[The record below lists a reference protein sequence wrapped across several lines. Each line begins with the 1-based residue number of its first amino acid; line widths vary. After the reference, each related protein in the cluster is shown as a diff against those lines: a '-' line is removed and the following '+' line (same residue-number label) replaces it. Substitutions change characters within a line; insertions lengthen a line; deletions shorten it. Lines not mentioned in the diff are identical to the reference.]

1 MPVVTTSSDEYDDI
15 ALPTQINITQGG
27 TLKAGDTRPALI
39 AELRDAD
46 GKPIPL
52 AGVREVTLHMA
63 SEGRREAV
71 ATGPMD
77 ILDLGTGRVR
87 YAWARSETAKA
98 QTYRLEIDVTYN
110 DGTVITVPT
119 EGFGEVTIAE
129 RATRRG
135 QARTGGGSGR
145 PGAIDQGGAGTGGSR
160 GPSR

>member
-1 MPVVTTSSDEYDDI
+1 MPVVTTTSDEYDDI
-15 ALPTQINITQGG
+15 ALPTQINVIQGG
-27 TLKAGDTRPALI
+27 MLKAGDTRPALI

-52 AGVREVTLHMA
+52 SGVREVTLNMA

-87 YAWARSETAKA
+87 YAWARGETSKA

-110 DGTVITVPT
+110 DGAVITLPT
-119 EGFGEVTIAE
+119 DGFGEVTIAE

-145 PGAIDQGGAGTGGSR
+145 EDAGGR
-160 GPSR
+160 GPRGPNR